1 MLLVLIGVA
10 AVSQTAGERLRR
22 RVQGEDVMT
31 AGNVEKTVIVV
42 DSGHGGSDSGKI
54 GANQKEEKDINLQ
67 IAQKVQK
74 KLKEQQ
80 IDVVMTR
87 ENEDGLGDSKVE
99 DLKARVELINQSQPA
114 LAISIHQNSYP
125 EESIHGAQVFY
136 YTHSKEGEEA
146 AKLLQ
151 QTLLEVDPENHRQ
164 AKANDTYYML
174 KKTERPL
181 VIIECGFLSN
191 QKEAEL
197 LCDDAY
203 QEKIAAAIVK
213 GVTEY
218 LKRSVFL

>member
-1 MLLVLIGVA
+1 M
-10 AVSQTAGERLRR
+10 
-22 RVQGEDVMT
+22 
-31 AGNVEKTVIVV
+31 
-42 DSGHGGSDSGKI
+42 
-54 GANQKEEKDINLQ
+54 
-67 IAQKVQK
+67 
-74 KLKEQQ
+74 
-80 IDVVMTR
+80 
-87 ENEDGLGDSKVE
+87 
-99 DLKARVELINQSQPA
+99 
-114 LAISIHQNSYP
+114 
-125 EESIHGAQVFY
+125 
-136 YTHSKEGEEA
+136 
-146 AKLLQ
+146 LQ

>member
-1 MLLVLIGVA
+1 M
-10 AVSQTAGERLRR
+10 
-22 RVQGEDVMT
+22 
-31 AGNVEKTVIVV
+31 
-42 DSGHGGSDSGKI
+42 
-54 GANQKEEKDINLQ
+54 
-67 IAQKVQK
+67 
-74 KLKEQQ
+74 
-80 IDVVMTR
+80 
-87 ENEDGLGDSKVE
+87 GDSKVK
-99 DLKARVELINQSQPA
+99 DLKARVAVINQSQPT

-146 AKLLQ
+146 AKVLQ

-191 QKEAEL
+191 RKEAEL

-213 GVTEY
+213 GIMEY
-218 LKRSVFL
+218 LKRSAFL